1 MALSVPLSQNIQ
13 ILISG
18 AHHICSRLINEPP
31 FAFDLDAG
39 ETGGEGGDVGKG
51 VGMREGFMTRRR
63 EEAPAVL
70 SLDGKEAVS
79 CFLYGEV
86 EGGGEACPFFVCD
99 APFALFLITEK
110 TTAQGSDLLIGEW

>member
-51 VGMREGFMTRRR
+51 VVMREGFMTRRR
-63 EEAPAVL
+63 EEGPAVFC
-70 SLDGKEAVS
+70 LDGKDAFS
-79 CFLYGEV
+79 CFRYGEV
-86 EGGGEACPFFVCD
+86 EGRGEAYPVIPRDALFV
-99 APFALFLITEK
+99 PFLITEK
-110 TTAQGSDLLIGEW
+110 TIA

>member
-1 MALSVPLSQNIQ
+1 MEIAVFSSPYPLVPSQNIQ

-51 VGMREGFMTRRR
+51 VVMREGFMTRRR
-63 EEAPAVL
+63 EEDPAVL
-70 SLDGKEAVS
+70 CLDGKEAFS
-79 CFLYGEV
+79 CFRYSEV
-86 EGGGEACPFFVCD
+86 EGGR
-99 APFALFLITEK
+99 
-110 TTAQGSDLLIGEW
+110 